1 MFVPHFLQVG
11 DFDEAEFGVQGDAP
25 RLIGINAT
33 EDRVMA
39 DFFGEREE
47 FAEKKGA
54 KAFALMFMVQIHRVL
69 HAVAVGLA
77 RMKAAERAPA
87 DDDSTLLGHDYR
99 MLRAVRVKPVP
110 PFLGSAGHGLIGAGA
125 VLHVVVVNG
134 VDGREVGER
143 GGAESGGHEG
153 EVVCSWWKGSAQMT
167 NVEIRMTNAESW
179 CLRALF
185 SNLDSGAGNLHS
197 RGPQVKFTN
206 HLTNTFIMAIKVGV
220 IGAGGMLQYHAA
232 GFRQAGAEIVAVA
245 DAAPGAAAKAAEKYG
260 IAKSYESVEAMLK
273 GSPEIKAVSVI
284 VPNKFHKPLTIQ
296 CLKAGKHVFSEKP
309 PALNAKEVKEII
321 VAAKKAGKKVLF
333 NFNNRAR
340 PESQAMMK
348 YINDGVVGKINSAQ
362 AKWIRRTGIPGFGGW
377 FTTKDLSGGGPLI
390 DLLHMVDL
398 AMYFM
403 GYPEPAH
410 VLGQTFSD
418 FIQDK
423 QFKGPWGIPDR
434 VGGTTDV
441 ENAAHG
447 FVTFK
452 TGQVLSLQVSWAE
465 MVKREEV
472 SVVFQGTKAG
482 GKVERLFGID
492 GLDNTAIDTCELYV
506 QENGNSV
513 NRSIVTPAC
522 EDMGRIGSAANF
534 IEAIEGKATAL
545 NTPEQALRLMQV
557 IDAIY
562 ASAKTKKPVSI

>member
-1 MFVPHFLQVG
+1 
-11 DFDEAEFGVQGDAP
+11 
-25 RLIGINAT
+25 
-33 EDRVMA
+33 
-39 DFFGEREE
+39 
-47 FAEKKGA
+47 
-54 KAFALMFMVQIHRVL
+54 
-69 HAVAVGLA
+69 
-77 RMKAAERAPA
+77 
-87 DDDSTLLGHDYR
+87 
-99 MLRAVRVKPVP
+99 
-110 PFLGSAGHGLIGAGA
+110 
-125 VLHVVVVNG
+125 
-134 VDGREVGER
+134 
-143 GGAESGGHEG
+143 
-153 EVVCSWWKGSAQMT
+153 
-167 NVEIRMTNAESW
+167 
-179 CLRALF
+179 
-185 SNLDSGAGNLHS
+185 
-197 RGPQVKFTN
+197 
-206 HLTNTFIMAIKVGV
+206 
-220 IGAGGMLQYHAA
+220 MLQYHAA

-245 DAAPGAAAKAAEKYG
+245 DAAPGAASAAAGKWNIPHAYD
-260 IAKSYESVEAMLK
+260 SVAEMLAAH
-273 GSPEIKAVSVI
+273 PEIQAVSII
-284 VPNKFHKPLTIQ
+284 VPNKFHAPLTIQ
-296 CLKAGKHVFSEKP
+296 CLEAGKHVFSEKP
-309 PALNAKEVKEII
+309 PALNAGEVQAII
-321 VAAKKAGKKVLF
+321 DAAKKAGKQVLF

-340 PESQAMMK
+340 PESQAMMT
-348 YINDGVVGKINSAQ
+348 YISQGVVGKINSAQ

-377 FTTKDLSGGGPLI
+377 FTTKELSGGGPLI

-441 ENAAHG
+441 ENSAHG

-506 QENGNSV
+506 QENGHNV
-513 NRSIVTPAC
+513 NRSITTPAC

-534 IEAIEGKATAL
+534 IEALEGKSAAL

-562 ASAKTKKPVSI
+562 ESATSGKPVSI